1 MDDSEISSDNF
12 LYCKSFK
19 PPAAAKTILKTD
31 FTTVSNQQKK
41 TSGPCST
48 WVNRGYSENSTDF
61 AIISN
66 HRVDIT
72 AKFQTNI
79 FRLGYVGSQGSKFF

>member
-19 PPAAAKTILKTD
+19 PPTAAKTILKTD

-72 AKFQTNI
+72 AIFQTYI
-79 FRLGYVGSQGSKFF
+79 FSFGLRGHSGQ